1 MYKNIPVIYIVA
13 LWIKK
18 PQNIIAK
25 STSKKT
31 TQGVFSNHK
40 LKKARQQAKHSLAFI
55 TFFATQAD
63 TQKINVHSWFITV
76 HNNSIK

>member
-1 MYKNIPVIYIVA
+1 MYKNIPVIHIVA

-18 PQNIIAK
+18 PHSNHIIAK

-40 LKKARQQAKHSLAFI
+40 LKKEGSKLNILWLSLR
-55 TFFATQAD
+55 
-63 TQKINVHSWFITV
+63 
-76 HNNSIK
+76 